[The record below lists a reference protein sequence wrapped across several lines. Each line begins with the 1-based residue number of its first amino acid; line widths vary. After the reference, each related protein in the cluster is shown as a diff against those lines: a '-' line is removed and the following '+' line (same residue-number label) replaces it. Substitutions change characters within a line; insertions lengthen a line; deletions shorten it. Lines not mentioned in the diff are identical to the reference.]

1 MMASKTASKDPSR
14 EDGVNPPLRG
24 KKTPSRRAASV
35 LIVVAVLCC
44 AQLFNKKIKIGPVS
58 SSTEFKRTR
67 SNGTAQLM
75 HMHNA
80 TPPLAGGLWIYVS
93 SWAEGISNW
102 RKSLTEI
109 LIVAHRLNATLVE
122 PCICQGR
129 MVSCQKLGDVPTS
142 CINSAG
148 TMTKLSDIFDMER
161 MKQFHP
167 AIASF
172 DDFQRHTDAQK
183 TELATKQQASFT
195 MCMNRLK
202 DPCGEIEWGHKSE
215 KSMVL
220 KKAVHQSHLVRT
232 TLEMTHFRRTAFV
245 RMMLGKVKLVDPS
258 EILPLARKYL
268 DFRSEHYQIV
278 DHALDQMGVNK
289 NFSVI
294 HWRGELQNMDYMEC
308 ARAIL
313 KTRDQMHTPD
323 RQFVLMSSLNMDA
336 TLQWGGARKRAK
348 NSTAHAALSLLL
360 DTGFYKLDTVIE
372 GDKDIV
378 RLAVW
383 DIILAVKAQAFATC
397 AGCDA
402 ESEICA
408 KCNYQGNFA
417 RWAVEMRQMSGKQS
431 RKCW

>member
-1 MMASKTASKDPSR
+1 
-14 EDGVNPPLRG
+14 LR
-24 KKTPSRRAASV
+24 KYAF
-35 LIVVAVLCC
+35 
-44 AQLFNKKIKIGPVS
+44 FN
-58 SSTEFKRTR
+58 
-67 SNGTAQLM
+67 M
-75 HMHNA
+75 
-80 TPPLAGGLWIYVS
+80 
-93 SWAEGISNW
+93 
-102 RKSLTEI
+102 
-109 LIVAHRLNATLVE
+109 TL
-122 PCICQGR
+122 
-129 MVSCQKLGDVPTS
+129 D
-142 CINSAG
+142 
-148 TMTKLSDIFDMER
+148 
-161 MKQFHP
+161 
-167 AIASF
+167 
-172 DDFQRHTDAQK
+172 
-183 TELATKQQASFT
+183 
-195 MCMNRLK
+195 
-202 DPCGEIEWGHKSE
+202 
-215 KSMVL
+215 
-220 KKAVHQSHLVRT
+220 
-232 TLEMTHFRRTAFV
+232 
-245 RMMLGKVKLVDPS
+245 KVKLVKSS
-258 EILPLARKYL
+258 EVTSVAHKYL